1 MCRELSDCRQRWLGQ
16 KAQLQPRT
24 LSTYVGELHR
34 FEEFCFGRRVVT
46 VEGLSEQLLLD
57 YFAQLRNG
65 RAGVRSKRVESL
77 GASSAQQAERITRA
91 FLKWLRDERFI
102 AWSVAERKAPTG
114 DLAADTATR
123 ARRGLQGGRALRDT
137 LLKEASSG
145 ESEAQMRTL
154 LTLQLVFWG
163 ALKPAEVS
171 ALTVADMT
179 RLPTG
184 LVRISAPHLNAPRF
198 VPANVWGTWAL
209 YRQRRETR
217 HARPLSNQDFI
228 VGGLR
233 QEAALTEWS
242 IWSIIKS
249 SKLGPSITPRALRA
263 EFLHRI
269 TGEASAALSLARK
282 ASGLPRLQPTWA
294 SGERQL
300 STRKI
305 ASLLERVVV

>member
-171 ALTVADMT
+171 ALSTMPE
-179 RLPTG
+179 RLG
-184 LVRISAPHLNAPRF
+184 
-198 VPANVWGTWAL
+198 
-209 YRQRRETR
+209 
-217 HARPLSNQDFI
+217 
-228 VGGLR
+228 
-233 QEAALTEWS
+233 
-242 IWSIIKS
+242 K
-249 SKLGPSITPRALRA
+249 
-263 EFLHRI
+263 
-269 TGEASAALSLARK
+269 
-282 ASGLPRLQPTWA
+282 
-294 SGERQL
+294 
-300 STRKI
+300 
-305 ASLLERVVV
+305 